1 MKTSLQKDIIN
12 KLRILNEQAAA
23 PAPPGPDTGIPP
35 LDAGA
40 APPADEAPKG
50 AAEKKEEGSEAV
62 EAGQPI
68 IDPENPTDAIYD
80 YGFEVAKDT
89 VDPQRIY
96 TAFVSAIQANPKG
109 DVVEVIQRI
118 KSLKNPIMD
127 GVAERIELFSYG
139 TIGKVSAQTTEEK
152 IEETNASLQ
161 ETSKGKYMKVSREE
175 IRSYVKEAV
184 KMHKSVKKH
193 TTVKEINLTSM
204 QLEAL
209 IQKTVHRVI
218 NESSIFDSVRSQVGQ
233 VRSGIEQQLLSTDI
247 QDMAIDLFEKIC
259 QKVGLDSE
267 NLDLNSPAGV
277 YIKAE
282 LDEMIATAQ
291 DLGVKLMQAAT
302 VVETAKNGA
311 GAAKPETKEGQ
322 G

>member
-23 PAPPGPDTGIPP
+23 PPPPGPDTGIPP

-40 APPADEAPKG
+40 APPAADEPKG
-50 AAEKKEEGSEAV
+50 ASEKKEEGSEAV

-118 KSLKNPIMD
+118 KSLKNSIMD

-175 IRSYVKEAV
+175 IRSYVKEAI
-184 KMHKSVKKH
+184 KANQRNS
-193 TTVKEINLTSM
+193 VKEINLTSM

-267 NLDLNSPAGV
+267 NLDKNAEAF
-277 YIKAE
+277 IKAE
-282 LDEMIATAQ
+282 LDEMIVSAQ
-291 DLGVKLMQAAT
+291 ELGVKLVQVAT
-302 VVETAKNGA
+302 VVKTAQNGA
-311 GAAKPETKEGQ
+311 GSANPETKESQ

>member
-40 APPADEAPKG
+40 APPAAEEPKG
-50 AAEKKEEGSEAV
+50 ASEKKEEGSEAV

-175 IRSYVKEAV
+175 IRSYVKEAI
-184 KMHKSVKKH
+184 KANQRNS
-193 TTVKEINLTSM
+193 VKEINLTSM

-282 LDEMIATAQ
+282 LDEMIASAQ
-291 DLGVKLMQAAT
+291 ELGVKLVQVAT
-302 VVETAKNGA
+302 VVKTAQNGA
-311 GAAKPETKEGQ
+311 ETTKPKTKEGQ